1 MPVKCI
7 RRAEGASKMRIINF
21 YKVQEPFGCFS
32 NFAAYP
38 IELDGKVWPTSEHY
52 FQAQKFAG
60 TEFEEEI
67 RLVKSPMIAARMG
80 RARSKPL
87 RADWEQVKDEVMRR
101 AVLAKFTQHE
111 ELRDTL
117 LATGDALLVEHT
129 RNDSYWGDGGDGRG
143 RNMLG
148 QILVSVRE
156 ELRAAGKLPRNS

>member
-1 MPVKCI
+1 
-7 RRAEGASKMRIINF
+7 MRVIEF
-21 YKVQEPFGCFS
+21 YKVKEQFGCFS

-38 IELDGKVWPTSEHY
+38 VELDGKVWPTSEHY

-67 RLVKSPMIAARMG
+67 RRAGSPMIAARMG
-80 RARSKPL
+80 RDRSKPL
-87 RADWEQVKDEVMRR
+87 RADWERVRDEVMRR
-101 AVLAKFTQHE
+101 AVLAKFTQHA

-117 LATGDALLVEHT
+117 LRTGDAMLVEHT

-156 ELRAAGKLPRNS
+156 ELRRAGELSEES

>member
-1 MPVKCI
+1 MQVIK
-7 RRAEGASKMRIINF
+7 F
-21 YKVQEPFGCFS
+21 YKVKERFGCFS

-38 IELDGKVWPTSEHY
+38 VELDGNVWPTSEHY

-60 TEFEEEI
+60 TEFEEAI
-67 RLVKSPMIAARMG
+67 RLVGSPMIAARMG
-80 RARSKPL
+80 RDRGKPL
-87 RADWEQVKDEVMRR
+87 RADWERVKDEVMRR
-101 AVLAKFTQHE
+101 AVLAKFTQHA

-117 LATGDALLVEHT
+117 LATGDAMLVEHT

-156 ELRAAGKLPRNS
+156 ELRSAVEVSR

>member
-1 MPVKCI
+1 
-7 RRAEGASKMRIINF
+7 MRVIKF
-21 YKVQEPFGCFS
+21 YKVKEQFGCFS

-38 IELDGKVWPTSEHY
+38 VELDGKVWPTSEHY

-67 RLVKSPMIAARMG
+67 RQVKSPMIAARMG
-80 RARSKPL
+80 RDRSKPL
-87 RADWEQVKDEVMRR
+87 RADWERVKDEIMRR
-101 AVLAKFTQHE
+101 AVLAKFTQHA

-117 LATGDALLVEHT
+117 LATGDAMLVEHT

-156 ELRAAGKLPRNS
+156 ELSLTGMGSEKF

>member
-1 MPVKCI
+1 
-7 RRAEGASKMRIINF
+7 MRVINF
-21 YKVQEPFGCFS
+21 YKVKEQFGCFS

-67 RLVKSPMIAARMG
+67 RRVKSPMMAARMG
-80 RARSKPL
+80 RDRSKPL
-87 RADWEQVKDEVMRR
+87 RADWERVKDEVMRR
-101 AVLAKFTQHE
+101 AVLAKFTQHAG
-111 ELRDTL
+111 LRDAL

-156 ELRAAGKLPRNS
+156 ELGRAAGVSEES

>member
-1 MPVKCI
+1 
-7 RRAEGASKMRIINF
+7 MRVIKF
-21 YKVQEPFGCFS
+21 YKVEEEFGCFS
-32 NFAAYP
+32 NFAPYP

-67 RLVKSPMIAARMG
+67 RREGSPMIAARMG
-80 RARSKPL
+80 RDRGKPL
-87 RADWEQVKDEVMRR
+87 RDDWERVKDEVMRR

-111 ELRDTL
+111 GPRKIL
-117 LATGDALLVEHT
+117 LGTGDAELVEHT

-148 QILVSVRE
+148 RILVEVRE
-156 ELRAAGKLPRNS
+156 ELRRTA

>member
-1 MPVKCI
+1 
-7 RRAEGASKMRIINF
+7 MRIIKF
-21 YKVQEPFGCFS
+21 YKVQEQFGCFS

-38 IELDGKVWPTSEHY
+38 IEVDGKVWPTSDHY

-60 TEFEEEI
+60 TKFEEEI
-67 RLVKSPMIAARMG
+67 RRLKSPMIAARMG
-80 RARSKPL
+80 RDRGKPL

-111 ELRDTL
+111 ELRNIL
-117 LATGDALLVEHT
+117 LSTGDALLVEHT

-148 QILVSVRE
+148 QILSSVRE
-156 ELRAAGKLPRNS
+156 ELRGAGEVPGGS

>member
-1 MPVKCI
+1 
-7 RRAEGASKMRIINF
+7 MRIIKF
-21 YKVQEPFGCFS
+21 YKVQEQFGCFS

-38 IELDGKVWPTSEHY
+38 IEVDGKVWPTSEHY

-67 RLVKSPMIAARMG
+67 RRLKSPMIAARMG
-80 RARSKPL
+80 RDRGKPL

-111 ELRDTL
+111 ELRDIL
-117 LATGDALLVEHT
+117 LSTGDALLVEHT

-148 QILVSVRE
+148 QILSSVRE
-156 ELRAAGKLPRNS
+156 ELRGTVEASGGS